1 MCRKMFG
8 GHMNNQLNAIG
19 SVVFLGLGVFL
30 FAPKFG
36 GENTFK
42 SQVVSAASILQ
53 DEVYKVAKL
62 QPQPARSAVASA
74 AFHCADGFDDI
85 YNNAETPVV
94 MSRIYAELINKV
106 IATKDRQSKST
117 EIDHAARDAI
127 RSMFLHY
134 KSVGVTE
141 NDNEYRALGMINIHF
156 DTYNSCVYR
165 ESAQVL
171 QAKL

>member
-1 MCRKMFG
+1 
-8 GHMNNQLNAIG
+8 MNNQMNAIG
-19 SVVFLGLGVFL
+19 SVVFLGIGAFL
-30 FAPKFG
+30 FAPNFG
-36 GENTFK
+36 GENTVK
-42 SQVVSAASILQ
+42 SQVVSTATVLQ
-53 DEVYKVAKL
+53 DEVYKAAKL
-62 QPQPARSAVASA
+62 KPQPARSAVASA

-106 IATKDRQSKST
+106 IATKDRQPKST

-127 RSMFLHY
+127 RSMFMHY

-141 NDNEYRALGMINIHF
+141 SDNEYRALGMINIHF

-165 ESAQVL
+165 ESAQEL
-171 QAKL
+171 QVKF